1 MTAWSDGGGSS
12 SAAATTSPS
21 ATAAVNT
28 TNRDGDEEFEE
39 EDEDED
45 DFGEDDDNIGGI
57 DLPAGGGAFGDST
70 VSQTK
75 DNYSVTQVA
84 QGFVDL
90 DLWSSPGWW
99 AATVATY
106 CPDRMVEHPKSKST
120 KPCARPPGSRC
131 TGFIIRSEKS
141 SC

>member
-45 DFGEDDDNIGGI
+45 DFGEEDDDNIGGI

-99 AATVATY
+99 AATVANF
-106 CPDRMVEHPKSKST
+106 CPSRMVKHGGTSQ
-120 KPCARPPGSRC
+120 
-131 TGFIIRSEKS
+131 I
-141 SC
+141 

>member
-21 ATAAVNT
+21 ASAAVNT

-45 DFGEDDDNIGGI
+45 DFGEEDDDNIGGI

-70 VSQTK
+70 VSEAK
-75 DNYSVTQVA
+75 DNCSVTQV
-84 QGFVDL
+84 VWDKVL
-90 DLWSSPGWW
+90 L
-99 AATVATY
+99 
-106 CPDRMVEHPKSKST
+106 T
-120 KPCARPPGSRC
+120 KICGVPPASGPLL
-131 TGFIIRSEKS
+131 
-141 SC
+141 